1 VIIFLLSTAT
11 GQELT
16 IILLPDVEV
25 ANETLGEI
33 EKMTVSNQ
41 YARYPS
47 LRDRTV
53 LITGGASG
61 IGAAMVEEFAHQ
73 GAKVAFLDVANGQ
86 AEELIGSLEGR
97 SAHEPLF
104 VQCDVTNIRALR
116 SAVNQVE
123 SRLGTIRVLVNNA
136 ANDDRHDF
144 EEVTPEYWD
153 NRMNVNLRHHFFMI
167 QALNPGMTS
176 AGGGSVIN
184 MSSIAWMIPST
195 GLPAYVTAKA
205 AIVGLT
211 RAMAHQL
218 GSSNIRVNSVL
229 PGAILTER
237 QKRLWWTP
245 EYEAEIMGRQ
255 ALKRCLV
262 PRDVAR
268 TVLFLASDD
277 SSVITNQNFIVDGGW
292 V

>member
-1 VIIFLLSTAT
+1 MI
-11 GQELT
+11 
-16 IILLPDVEV
+16 
-25 ANETLGEI
+25 
-33 EKMTVSNQ
+33 VSNQ
-41 YARYPS
+41 YACYPS

-73 GAKVAFLDVANGQ
+73 GAKVAFLDVATRS
-86 AEELIGSLEGR
+86 AEELIGRLEGR

-104 VQCDVTNIRALR
+104 VQCDITNIDALR
-116 SAVNQVE
+116 SAVDQVE
-123 SRLGTIRVLVNNA
+123 SHLGTIRILVNNA
-136 ANDDRHDF
+136 ANDDRHNSN
-144 EEVTPEYWD
+144 EVTPDYWD
-153 NRMNVNLRHHFFMI
+153 NRMNVNLRHHFFTI
-167 QALNPGMTS
+167 QALSPGMKS

-211 RAMAHQL
+211 RAMAHEL

-229 PGAILTER
+229 PGAVLTER
-237 QKRLWWTP
+237 QKQLWWTP
-245 EYEAEIMGRQ
+245 EYETEIMCRQ

-262 PRDVAR
+262 PIDVAR